1 MNRQLFETYM
11 ALDNWHQ
18 FRLRLFIEGIFVGI
32 VGGLKDVNGNGLVE
46 IMIIYSGDLC
56 IE

>member
-1 MNRQLFETYM
+1 ML
-11 ALDNWHQ
+11 LP
-18 FRLRLFIEGIFVGI
+18 LKIVFVMI
-32 VGGLKDVNGNGLVE
+32 KDINGNGLVE